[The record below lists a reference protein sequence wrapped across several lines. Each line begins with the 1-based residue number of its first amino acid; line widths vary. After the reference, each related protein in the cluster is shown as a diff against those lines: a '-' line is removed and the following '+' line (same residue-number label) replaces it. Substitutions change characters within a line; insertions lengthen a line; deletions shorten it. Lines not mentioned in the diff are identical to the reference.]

1 MPGSGRKLT
10 FGAMYFVYILQSKRD
25 PSHYYVGR
33 CRDLDARLA
42 KHNAG
47 QSGHTAKYRPWH
59 IICSPAFLDR
69 VTLKRLIAG
78 SCNYSSTCGRRDS
91 SILTNTGRSS

>member
-1 MPGSGRKLT
+1 
-10 FGAMYFVYILQSKRD
+10 MYFVYILQSKRD

-59 IICSPAFLDR
+59 IIWYAAFTDKGAAFR
-69 VTLKRLIAG
+69 CEDYLKTG
-78 SCNYSSTCGRRDS
+78 SGRRFQKRH
-91 SILTNTGRSS
+91 LGLALKTTTTGK